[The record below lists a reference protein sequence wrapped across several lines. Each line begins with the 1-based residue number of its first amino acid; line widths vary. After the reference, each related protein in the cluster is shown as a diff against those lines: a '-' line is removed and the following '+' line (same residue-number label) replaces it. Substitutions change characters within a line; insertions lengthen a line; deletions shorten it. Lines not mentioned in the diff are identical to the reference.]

1 MLMLPSHD
9 DAPLLPAFEGASIW
23 AQLEKPLPPPR
34 YPLRREGP
42 PPEVRY
48 PLGAPNFARPPDLS
62 TSLGRARFMDG
73 LDTGPLREQEVTT

>member
-42 PPEVRY
+42 
-48 PLGAPNFARPPDLS
+48 
-62 TSLGRARFMDG
+62 
-73 LDTGPLREQEVTT
+73 LRLVSDEEAQALAQRIADNASRR